1 MAVSSQLLLLVVS
14 RLGTLGLLMVVVPVA
29 VAVQSLVLVGAMA
42 DWVLRVLADWVLRV
56 LADWVLRVL
65 ADWVL
70 RVLAD
75 WVLRVLADWVLR
87 VLADWV
93 WMLAVVAALGR
104 WCPAGVVGGGD
115 RLVEGGWCCG
125 GGNVGSLWLTCR
137 SHP

>member
-1 MAVSSQLLLLVVS
+1 MAVSSQLLLVVVS
-14 RLGTLGLLMVVVPVA
+14 RLGTLGLLVVVVL
-29 VAVQSLVLVGAMA
+29 VAVQLLVLVGAVV
-42 DWVLRVLADWVLRV
+42 DWVLRVLADWVL
-56 LADWVLRVL
+56 L
-65 ADWVL
+65 
-70 RVLAD
+70 
-75 WVLRVLADWVLR
+75 

>member
-1 MAVSSQLLLLVVS
+1 MALDALELGWWIDAVAVSGQLLLVVVS
-14 RLGTLGLLMVVVPVA
+14 RLGTLGLPMVVVPVQVA
-29 VAVQSLVLVGAMA
+29 VAVQSLVLVGAVA
-42 DWVLRVLADWVLRV
+42 DWVLQ
-56 LADWVLRVL
+56 
-65 ADWVL
+65 
-70 RVLAD
+70 
-75 WVLRVLADWVLR
+75 

-104 WCPAGVVGGGD
+104 WCPVGVVGGGD

>member
-1 MAVSSQLLLLVVS
+1 MAVSSQLLLVVVS
-14 RLGTLGLLMVVVPVA
+14 SLGTLGLQMVVVPVE
-29 VAVQSLVLVGAMA
+29 VAVQSLVLVGA
-42 DWVLRVLADWVLRV
+42 V
-56 LADWVLRVL
+56 
-65 ADWVL
+65 
-70 RVLAD
+70 
-75 WVLRVLADWVLR
+75 ADWVLR